1 MSDASSTDPRPS
13 RWRIDADPA
22 AIRAGAGVAL
32 VFAVPFQIGA
42 QVVGGD
48 SGWSL
53 PLRLLS
59 LVGFLLG
66 AGVAAWVQQR
76 DLPLAHGLVTAIGAF
91 AIAQLC
97 FIVARAIGGHD
108 LRLLAAFANL
118 APVAGVGL
126 IGGRLG
132 QALQRS
138 GAMPSIQRSG
148 DGSDGGRR

>member
-1 MSDASSTDPRPS
+1 MIGRTGGVNQPS
-13 RWRIDADPA
+13 RWRIDADPL
-22 AIRAGAGVAL
+22 AIRAGGGVAL

-59 LVGFLLG
+59 LIGFLVG

-91 AIAQLC
+91 VVAQVA
-97 FIVARAIGGHD
+97 FVAVRIVTGD
-108 LRLLAAFANL
+108 ELRILAAVANL
-118 APVAGVGL
+118 APVAGAGL

-138 GAMPSIQRSG
+138 GAMPSIHRG
-148 DGSDGGRR
+148 AHGSDGEQQ